1 MTETLRAELRLAS
14 RDIPWL
20 AAIIG
25 GTYLFGVALMLGICL
40 IFHIS
45 EYGPMGTFFAL
56 LGILVAILA
65 RRNLNPHNRLRLAVC
80 MGTPRMRFVAADA
93 LVTALET
100 TVSIGVV
107 WALGMLEFLFYRTM
121 FGWDGDVLNAINLF
135 QWQNALLFVLAMTV
149 FNLFLMAFL
158 NRFGIKVFFFIWI
171 PLCLLNPLLT
181 PAVYAAREGDRSLMA
196 GLGRMVIW
204 VVDMCSGIP
213 WPVLAGGVLLL
224 LTGISLLLLRRCEV
238 KL

>member
-20 AAIIG
+20 AAIVG

-80 MGTPRMRFVAADA
+80 MGEPRMRFAAADA
-93 LVTALET
+93 LVTAIET
-100 TVSIGVV
+100 AVSVGAVYG
-107 WALGMLEFLFYRTM
+107 LGLLEFLLYRSL
-121 FGWDGDVLNAINLF
+121 FGGNGDVLDAINLF
-135 QWQNALLFVLAMTV
+135 QWQYALMFVLAMTV
-149 FNLFLMAFL
+149 FNLFLTALL

-171 PLCLLNPLLT
+171 P
-181 PAVYAAREGDRSLMA
+181 
-196 GLGRMVIW
+196 I
-204 VVDMCSGIP
+204 
-213 WPVLAGGVLLL
+213 
-224 LTGISLLLLRRCEV
+224 
-238 KL
+238 

>member
-1 MTETLRAELRLAS
+1 MTEALRAELRLAS

-80 MGTPRMRFVAADA
+80 MGEPRMRFAAADA
-93 LVTALET
+93 LVTAIET
-100 TVSIGVV
+100 AVSVGAVYG
-107 WALGMLEFLFYRTM
+107 LGLLEFLLYRSL
-121 FGWDGDVLNAINLF
+121 FGGNGDVLDAINLF
-135 QWQNALLFVLAMTV
+135 QWQYALLFVLAMTV
-149 FNLFLMAFL
+149 FNLFLTAFL

-171 PLCLLNPLLT
+171 PLCLLNPILT
-181 PAVYAAREGDRSLMA
+181 PAVYAAREGEGSLMA
-196 GLGRMVIW
+196 GLGHVVIW
-204 VVDMCSGIP
+204 VVDICSGVP
-213 WPVLAGGVLLL
+213 WPVLAGAALLL
-224 LTGISLLLLRRCEV
+224 LTGISLLMLRRCEV